1 VGLVVLAG
9 DLPGLVGCVIT
20 KEKVSQL
27 CRMLEKQSVV
37 NLSDSIATAGWA
49 CKKPL
54 ISALLAN

>member
-1 VGLVVLAG
+1 VALAD
-9 DLPGLVGCVIT
+9 DLPGLVGCGIT

-27 CRMLEKQSVV
+27 CRTLEKQAVV
-37 NLSDSIATAGWA
+37 NRIDSVAAAGWG